1 MIGFYQDAAL
11 QDPALAATPKRFL
24 LPLAGGVK
32 PGTLYLGDPYTATVT
47 APAAIGATGISL
59 DQTFEFP
66 TSGSAVVYIPAIG
79 SAPASTIVI
88 NYTGTTNNSLTGV
101 TGLTQA
107 LGIDYLV
114 RPNLVWRSRGN
125 VVFFASGMDVP
136 NNLLVA
142 FGVPTSSSASCRA
155 TAFGVAGSAYIS
167 TTTSIAAGAE
177 NMMRIDVSVTV
188 PPGAQ
193 QEFTNWGVSTSTFF
207 SYQSG
212 NTSTI
217 PTTAVG
223 VVPTAPGYVI
233 RRDQML
239 PLAARLLPAN
249 RQVSAT
255 TPGFVIGKYRW
266 RDQDEI
272 NAAALVPVEWDANVD
287 AIGIDKFTSGI
298 GDNTDLQPL
307 GFVEGTGNDANSVF
321 LEVQDGS
328 YFDGPVRYFLP
339 GTPGLEF
346 KDGTVLTHVLAN
358 QPNPNKPIFVG
369 TWQQDSDGFYSVATS
384 YRLQASAFA
393 SNGNP
398 QFKLNQTTNTVTL
411 NQPLAQQTLFLG
423 VLGGTGNDT
432 FNLPIYPVFS
442 IQNMY
447 IALGGDLG
455 TAPLNSFDFD
465 SDDGT
470 VTVTSTPGGLYTQG
484 QPVYAVCNPAI
495 AIQYELAAQ
504 TYATSHTYRFSTAGQ
519 GLLAALATLTPAQT
533 YSAGIWVDGALAY
546 SLAASFNVFVVDR
559 ATMVNESFT
568 SFNVAADST
577 GATATAMATLLNSL
591 DSSKIVIIVS
601 YEEPQANHNAGSLDA
616 AIRHCGGG
624 PLYTSPAFC
633 EGSAYILVGVPGIG
647 YGQGLEYY
655 KGSGDNDSTAHLCLP
670 LTITAGNV
678 PGINATAITPTANTT
693 TNTRQLPVDLN
704 PAFSGITSGFVYLQH
719 RQLAPVSISLACDK
733 PLIAIPATLQS
744 IIDLVAYGP
753 VYFNGDYALLSA
765 TAHGPLNGEVVPN
778 VTMKVVVDTETWS
791 GLINYQDPTAEEV
804 TVTTG
809 ADGVVNMIYTPKADW
824 GVYVPTTAATS
835 TLAGIKETFQADD
848 TVVLPEALPISQVW
862 DGTNWLV
869 TLYSV
874 LDNSPIYGMVGANI
888 TQGQVPWT
896 TSGTPGDANYKTNGQ
911 LVAWIGPNTAQVTAA
926 AAIGATSISLNQTGN
941 FPAAGTAVVDNMIV
955 VYTGKTAT
963 ALTGVTGI
971 TAAISIGDLIYP
983 PRTAQGP
990 IVPIEALDVNGN
1002 NYTSSLFTGEV
1013 VALVYAQPIPSSSVT
1028 GAYFLTFLQRVQINL
1043 EVVDSNLSSNT
1054 VLLQMA
1060 DPPLIVENP
1069 WLVLSDA
1076 VQGYIAQYRLGQSN
1090 AGSSSGPTSLPP
1102 G

>member
-79 SAPASTIVI
+79 SAPASKIVI

-212 NTSTI
+212 NTSAI

-384 YRLQASAFA
+384 YRFQASAFA

-398 QFKLNQTTNTVTL
+398 QFKLNQATNTVTL

-465 SDDGT
+465 SDRWDSRPSHRPRRPVHT
-470 VTVTSTPGGLYTQG
+470 G
-484 QPVYAVCNPAI
+484 QPVSPCAI
-495 AIQYELAAQ
+495 LRSPFNMSWPPDF
-504 TYATSHTYRFSTAGQ
+504 ATSHT
-519 GLLAALATLTPAQT
+519 
-533 YSAGIWVDGALAY
+533 I
-546 SLAASFNVFVVDR
+546 
-559 ATMVNESFT
+559 
-568 SFNVAADST
+568 
-577 GATATAMATLLNSL
+577 
-591 DSSKIVIIVS
+591 
-601 YEEPQANHNAGSLDA
+601 
-616 AIRHCGGG
+616 
-624 PLYTSPAFC
+624 AFR
-633 EGSAYILVGVPGIG
+633 
-647 YGQGLEYY
+647 QQD
-655 KGSGDNDSTAHLCLP
+655 KGCL
-670 LTITAGNV
+670 
-678 PGINATAITPTANTT
+678 
-693 TNTRQLPVDLN
+693 QLW
-704 PAFSGITSGFVYLQH
+704 
-719 RQLAPVSISLACDK
+719 QL
-733 PLIAIPATLQS
+733 
-744 IIDLVAYGP
+744 
-753 VYFNGDYALLSA
+753 
-765 TAHGPLNGEVVPN
+765 
-778 VTMKVVVDTETWS
+778 
-791 GLINYQDPTAEEV
+791 
-804 TVTTG
+804 
-809 ADGVVNMIYTPKADW
+809 
-824 GVYVPTTAATS
+824 
-835 TLAGIKETFQADD
+835 
-848 TVVLPEALPISQVW
+848 
-862 DGTNWLV
+862 
-869 TLYSV
+869 
-874 LDNSPIYGMVGANI
+874 
-888 TQGQVPWT
+888 
-896 TSGTPGDANYKTNGQ
+896 
-911 LVAWIGPNTAQVTAA
+911 
-926 AAIGATSISLNQTGN
+926 
-941 FPAAGTAVVDNMIV
+941 
-955 VYTGKTAT
+955 
-963 ALTGVTGI
+963 
-971 TAAISIGDLIYP
+971 
-983 PRTAQGP
+983 
-990 IVPIEALDVNGN
+990 
-1002 NYTSSLFTGEV
+1002 
-1013 VALVYAQPIPSSSVT
+1013 
-1028 GAYFLTFLQRVQINL
+1028 
-1043 EVVDSNLSSNT
+1043 
-1054 VLLQMA
+1054 
-1060 DPPLIVENP
+1060 
-1069 WLVLSDA
+1069 
-1076 VQGYIAQYRLGQSN
+1076 
-1090 AGSSSGPTSLPP
+1090 
-1102 G
+1102 

>member
-11 QDPALAATPKRFL
+11 QDPAVAATPKRFL

-47 APAAIGATGISL
+47 ASAAIGAAVVSL
-59 DQTFEFP
+59 DQTFQFP
-66 TSGSAVVYIPAIG
+66 ALGSAVVYVPANG
-79 SAPASTIVI
+79 STAASQMVI
-88 NYTGTTNNSLTGV
+88 SYTGTSNNSLTGV
-101 TGLTQA
+101 TGITQTI
-107 LGIDYLV
+107 GDEYLI
-114 RPNLVWRSRGN
+114 RPNIVWRSRGN
-125 VVFFASGMDVP
+125 VVFFGSGSDVP

-142 FGVPTSSSASCRA
+142 FGVPTNPSASCRS
-155 TAFGVAGSAYIS
+155 TAFGVAGGAYIS
-167 TTTSIAAGAE
+167 APQSIAAGAE
-177 NMMRIDVSVTV
+177 NMMRIDIGVTV
-188 PPGAQ
+188 PPGVQ
-193 QEFTNWGVSTSTFF
+193 QEFTNWGVSTSSFF
-207 SYQSG
+207 AYQSG
-212 NTSTI
+212 NTSAI
-217 PTTAVG
+217 PTTALG
-223 VVPTAPGYVI
+223 VVPMASGYVI

-239 PLAARLLPAN
+239 PLAARLLPSN

-255 TPGFVIGKYRW
+255 TPGFVIGQYRW
-266 RDQDEI
+266 RDEDEI
-272 NAAALVPVEWDANVD
+272 NAAALVPIEWDADVN
-287 AIGIDKFTSGI
+287 AIGIDKFTCGI
-298 GDNTDLQPL
+298 GDNNDLQPL
-307 GFVEGTGNDANSVF
+307 EFVEGTGNDANSVF
-321 LEVQDGS
+321 LQIQDGS
-328 YFDGPVRYFLP
+328 YFAGPVRYFLP

-346 KDGTVLTHVLAN
+346 HPGTVLTHVLAN
-358 QPNPNKPIFVG
+358 QPNPNKLIFVG

-384 YRLQASAFA
+384 YRYQASAYVNDG
-393 SNGNP
+393 SP
-398 QFKLNQTTNTVTL
+398 QFQLNQATKTITI

-432 FNLPIYPVFS
+432 FNLPVYPIYS

-455 TAPLNSFDFD
+455 TAALNSFDFD

-470 VTVTSTPGGLYTQG
+470 VSVTSTPGGLYTPG

-495 AIQYELAAQ
+495 ALQYELAPQ
-504 TYATSHTYRFSTAGQ
+504 TYATTHTYRLSTAGQ
-519 GLLAALATLTPAQT
+519 GLVQALASLNPSQT
-533 YSAGIWVDGALAY
+533 YSSGIWVDGALAY
-546 SLAASFNVFVVDR
+546 NLGASYNVLVVDR

-568 SFNVAADST
+568 TFEIMGSQAAE
-577 GATATAMATLLNSL
+577 AEVMANFLNSL
-591 DSSKIVIIVS
+591 DSNKIVIIVS
-601 YEEPQANHNAGSLDA
+601 YGDPQSNRLVPDLLA
-616 AIRHCGGG
+616 AIRNCGGG
-624 PLYTSPAFC
+624 PVYASAAFC
-633 EGSAYILVGVPGIG
+633 AESAYILVGIPGIG
-647 YGQGLEYY
+647 YGNGLEYY
-655 KGSGDNDSTAHLCLP
+655 KGSGDNDPTASLCIP

-678 PGINATAITPTANTT
+678 PGINTPVIPSATNTT

-733 PLIAIPATLQS
+733 PLIAIPATLES

-753 VYFNGDYALLSA
+753 VYFNGDYSLLSA

-778 VTMKVVVDTETWS
+778 VTMKVVVDTDTWS

-824 GVYVPTTAATS
+824 GVYVPTTAAGS
-835 TLAGIKETFQADD
+835 GLAGIKETFQAGD

-862 DGTNWLV
+862 DGANWLV

-874 LDNSPIYGMVGANI
+874 LDNSPIYGMIDANTI
-888 TQGQVPWT
+888 QGQIPWT
-896 TSGTPGDANYKTNGQ
+896 TSGTPGEANYKTNGQ
-911 LVAWIGPNTAQVTAA
+911 FVAWIGPNTAQVTLA
-926 AAIGATSISLNQTGN
+926 AAIGASSISLNQTGN
-941 FPAAGTAVVDNMIV
+941 FPASGTAVVDNMIV
-955 VYTGKTAT
+955 AYTGKTAT

-971 TAAISIGDLIYP
+971 TAAISVGDLIYP

-1002 NYTSSLFTGEV
+1002 NFTSSLFTGEV
-1013 VALVYAQPIPSSSVT
+1013 VALVYAQPIPSSTTT

-1043 EVVDSNLSSNT
+1043 QVVDSNLSSNT

-1060 DPPLIVENP
+1060 DPPLIIENP

-1076 VQGYIAQYRLGQSN
+1076 IQGYLAQYRLGQSN

>member
-287 AIGIDKFTSGI
+287 AIGIDEFTSGI

-307 GFVEGTGNDANSVF
+307 GFVEGTGNAANSVF
-321 LEVQDGS
+321 LEIQDGS

-369 TWQQDSDGFYSVATS
+369 TWQQDSDDFYSVATS
-384 YRLQASAFA
+384 YRSSSVCLCEQWQS
-393 SNGNP
+393 
-398 QFKLNQTTNTVTL
+398 T
-411 NQPLAQQTLFLG
+411 
-423 VLGGTGNDT
+423 
-432 FNLPIYPVFS
+432 
-442 IQNMY
+442 IQVEPGDQHDHVEP
-447 IALGGDLG
+447 ALGSTDSLPRGLSGERG
-455 TAPLNSFDFD
+455 TTLSISRSIRCFPSRTCTSLWAGIWELRLS
-465 SDDGT
+465 T
-470 VTVTSTPGGLYTQG
+470 VSTSTPTMGRSPSHRLQAACTRRVNLSMQCAIPQSPFNTSWRHRPMPHHTHTGFQQQG
-484 QPVYAVCNPAI
+484 KICI
-495 AIQYELAAQ
+495 ASLAA
-504 TYATSHTYRFSTAGQ
+504 
-519 GLLAALATLTPAQT
+519 LTPAQT

-546 SLAASFNVFVVDR
+546 SLAASFNVLIVDR

-835 TLAGIKETFQADD
+835 TLAGIKETFQAGD

-941 FPAAGTAVVDNMIV
+941 FPAAGTRRCGQHDRCL
-955 VYTGKTAT
+955 YRQD
-963 ALTGVTGI
+963 
-971 TAAISIGDLIYP
+971 GDSTDGRHGHHSSHFHRRPDLSAQNS
-983 PRTAQGP
+983 PRPDRTDRGP
-990 IVPIEALDVNGN
+990 RCERKQLHIVPVHRR
-1002 NYTSSLFTGEV
+1002 S
-1013 VALVYAQPIPSSSVT
+1013 
-1028 GAYFLTFLQRVQINL
+1028 
-1043 EVVDSNLSSNT
+1043 
-1054 VLLQMA
+1054 
-1060 DPPLIVENP
+1060 
-1069 WLVLSDA
+1069 
-1076 VQGYIAQYRLGQSN
+1076 
-1090 AGSSSGPTSLPP
+1090 GSSGLCSADSLILGDRRLLPDLLAARP
-1102 G
+1102 DQS

>member
-212 NTSTI
+212 NTSAI

-358 QPNPNKPIFVG
+358 RPNPNKPIFVG

-384 YRLQASAFA
+384 YRLPSVCLCEQWQSA
-393 SNGNP
+393 
-398 QFKLNQTTNTVTL
+398 
-411 NQPLAQQTLFLG
+411 
-423 VLGGTGNDT
+423 
-432 FNLPIYPVFS
+432 
-442 IQNMY
+442 IQ
-447 IALGGDLG
+447 IEPDDQHGHVESALGS
-455 TAPLNSFDFD
+455 TD
-465 SDDGT
+465 SL
-470 VTVTSTPGGLYTQG
+470 P
-484 QPVYAVCNPAI
+484 
-495 AIQYELAAQ
+495 
-504 TYATSHTYRFSTAGQ
+504 
-519 GLLAALATLTPAQT
+519 
-533 YSAGIWVDGALAY
+533 W
-546 SLAASFNVFVVDR
+546 
-559 ATMVNESFT
+559 
-568 SFNVAADST
+568 
-577 GATATAMATLLNSL
+577 
-591 DSSKIVIIVS
+591 
-601 YEEPQANHNAGSLDA
+601 GS
-616 AIRHCGGG
+616 RG
-624 PLYTSPAFC
+624 
-633 EGSAYILVGVPGIG
+633 
-647 YGQGLEYY
+647 
-655 KGSGDNDSTAHLCLP
+655 
-670 LTITAGNV
+670 
-678 PGINATAITPTANTT
+678 
-693 TNTRQLPVDLN
+693 
-704 PAFSGITSGFVYLQH
+704 
-719 RQLAPVSISLACDK
+719 
-733 PLIAIPATLQS
+733 
-744 IIDLVAYGP
+744 
-753 VYFNGDYALLSA
+753 
-765 TAHGPLNGEVVPN
+765 
-778 VTMKVVVDTETWS
+778 
-791 GLINYQDPTAEEV
+791 
-804 TVTTG
+804 
-809 ADGVVNMIYTPKADW
+809 
-824 GVYVPTTAATS
+824 
-835 TLAGIKETFQADD
+835 
-848 TVVLPEALPISQVW
+848 
-862 DGTNWLV
+862 
-869 TLYSV
+869 
-874 LDNSPIYGMVGANI
+874 
-888 TQGQVPWT
+888 
-896 TSGTPGDANYKTNGQ
+896 NGQ
-911 LVAWIGPNTAQVTAA
+911 
-926 AAIGATSISLNQTGN
+926 
-941 FPAAGTAVVDNMIV
+941 
-955 VYTGKTAT
+955 
-963 ALTGVTGI
+963 
-971 TAAISIGDLIYP
+971 
-983 PRTAQGP
+983 
-990 IVPIEALDVNGN
+990 
-1002 NYTSSLFTGEV
+1002 
-1013 VALVYAQPIPSSSVT
+1013 
-1028 GAYFLTFLQRVQINL
+1028 
-1043 EVVDSNLSSNT
+1043 
-1054 VLLQMA
+1054 
-1060 DPPLIVENP
+1060 
-1069 WLVLSDA
+1069 
-1076 VQGYIAQYRLGQSN
+1076 
-1090 AGSSSGPTSLPP
+1090 
-1102 G
+1102 